1 MHLVPPRQVRQNS
14 GRQNTSAIAS
24 LVTPTVARPITLG
37 VIYQMINQNF
47 STLSEFAGHTVNLT
61 GRTIC
66 DALSVTKIGTPVEE
80 GTEISASGVF
90 YEKEWVYRA
99 VELITASSFLKKD
112 VFVLAPD
119 ILGSKDPAQDR
130 RAHAGNSRALGTF
143 SVAVGDTLALAAGTG
158 VEAIRGVDPI
168 RVSAP
173 FPSALAGIGNRG
185 LVGGSIDAVDAAG
198 PPDLEAK
205 CYEGHIVA
213 GDTLVTIYRHTPEQ
227 IPLATAPLSQAGAR

>member
-1 MHLVPPRQVRQNS
+1 
-14 GRQNTSAIAS
+14 
-24 LVTPTVARPITLG
+24 
-37 VIYQMINQNF
+37 MINQNF

-119 ILGSKDPAQDR
+119 ILGPKDPAQDR

-143 SVAVGDTLALAAGTG
+143 SVAVSGTLALAAETD
-158 VEAIRGVDPI
+158 VEAIRGVGPI
-168 RVSAP
+168 RASAP
-173 FPSALAGIGNRG
+173 FPSASAGIGAEGSLAG
-185 LVGGSIDAVDAAG
+185 LLTLSTRLVRPTWKPS
-198 PPDLEAK
+198 AK
-205 CYEGHIVA
+205 KG
-213 GDTLVTIYRHTPEQ
+213 T
-227 IPLATAPLSQAGAR
+227 LSQATLW

>member
-1 MHLVPPRQVRQNS
+1 MRQNS

-66 DALSVTKIGTPVEE
+66 DALSVTKIGTPVAE
-80 GTEISASGVF
+80 GTEISVFGVF

-99 VELITASSFLKKD
+99 VELITASSFVKKD

-185 LVGGSIDAVDAAG
+185 SLAG
-198 PPDLEAK
+198 PL
-205 CYEGHIVA
+205 
-213 GDTLVTIYRHTPEQ
+213 TLSTQLVRPTWKPS
-227 IPLATAPLSQAGAR
+227 ATKGTLSQATLW